1 MNILSTHV
9 CTLIYLFICHASTY
23 FCQVTDSGET
33 GGDREGETGG
43 EDREGETGGE
53 DRGGEDRE
61 GETGGEDREGDRGGD
76 AVEDEG
82 EARKGEAGGDGREA
96 GNSQVRFN
104 ND

>member
-53 DRGGEDRE
+53 DR
-61 GETGGEDREGDRGGD
+61 EGDRGGD

>member
-33 GGDREGETGG
+33 GG
-43 EDREGETGGE
+43 
-53 DRGGEDRE
+53 DRE

>member
-33 GGDREGETGG
+33 GGDRGGETGG
-43 EDREGETGGE
+43 GETGG

-82 EARKGEAGGDGREA
+82 EAREGEAGGDGREA
-96 GNSQVRFN
+96 GKSQVRFN